1 MYGHQMMLLLSSAK
15 KALIMWLLQC
25 FNDSIRGNITRKI
38 FSFQFNLSYDSPVI
52 FWLITSL
59 FGNFLSLLLS
69 NSQRFNGYL
78 SHTLFHL
85 YAIPSI
91 RYSIHLVF
99 HPFGSSSIRY
109 PLHSPSHSFPNQFCR
124 YLILS
129 PFWHSTTHCST
140 PISSPHPLQWL
151 YCTVYGWYLRLSS
164 NHTNDIA

>member
-1 MYGHQMMLLLSSAK
+1 MAKWCFFWAGPRKLWLCDCCNVSTILLEE
-15 KALIMWLLQC
+15 ILQGKYSH
-25 FNDSIRGNITRKI
+25 F
-38 FSFQFNLSYDSPVI
+38 SYDSPVI
-52 FWLITSL
+52 FWIIASH
-59 FGNFLSLLLS
+59 FGIFLSLLLL
-69 NSQRFNGYL
+69 NSQRFNRYL

-109 PLHSPSHSFPNQFCR
+109 PLHSPSHSFPNQFCG

-129 PFWHSTTHCST
+129 SFWHSTTHCST

-151 YCTVYGWYLRLSS
+151 YCTVYGWNLRLNS